1 MKVRLIAVLFVFSL
15 VVGMAWA
22 GPAGEQETTAVAMPS
37 DDIWAKYDPPI
48 TVTSVFSLSAFI
60 EDALAKNPDVLEDNI
75 WTRGY
80 RSELG
85 INTELLWTVPAAQY
99 DEKLSIAIAANDLPD
114 VIPTNAIQFKL
125 LVDSGVAMDL
135 TTLFENY
142 ASPLTKQMQEL
153 DNQVS
158 FSQATVDGKL
168 YALPLI
174 YGNVDNSQLLWIRAD
189 WLRKLDREAPTTID
203 ELVQLA
209 QAFVN
214 EDPDGNGDDDTL
226 GLGLVKDL
234 FSTGF
239 ADLNGFFEAFGAYP
253 GGWLEDSSGKLV
265 YGDIQPQMKT
275 ALTKLAEIVEA
286 GLIDQEFVVKDGG
299 KVAESTTNGNI
310 GMVFGQHWIP
320 FWPLQDGK
328 NRNPNADWRA
338 FALPSADGTPTKT
351 MLGGSANR
359 YYVLNS
365 EMKNPEA
372 AVKLLNFFIQKYSSL
387 YSPDYDLR
395 YVGST
400 GTADS
405 AIDEYWEYAVIQ
417 SWQPNE
423 NIVFWDLTKK
433 YIETKDPQYIENSLI
448 KQFSVDI
455 AAYLAGENDAH
466 WSTYAWI
473 GPDGPYSVIDG
484 YFKNGQTIQ
493 NAYIRANTPSMTERG
508 AALTQLRVETFTKI
522 ITGAESPDT
531 FDEYV
536 ATWKRLGGDDIT
548 NEVNAVK

>member
-1 MKVRLIAVLFVFSL
+1 MKPIILAVFVFSL
-15 VVGMAWA
+15 AIGMAWA
-22 GPAGEQETTAVAMPS
+22 GPAGEQEATVVAAQP
-37 DDIWAKYDPPI
+37 DDIWAKYEPSI

-60 EDALAKNPDVLEDNI
+60 EDALTKDSDVLEDNV

-80 RSELG
+80 RDDLG
-85 INTELLWTVPAAQY
+85 IETKLLWTVPGSQY

-125 LVDSGVAMDL
+125 LVDSGVAMDI

-142 ASPLTKQMQEL
+142 ASPLTRKMQEL
-153 DNQVS
+153 DSQVS
-158 FSQATVDGKL
+158 ISQATVDGTL

-189 WLRKLDREAPTTID
+189 WLEALDMEAPKTID

-209 QAFVN
+209 EAFVN
-214 EDPDGNGDDDTL
+214 NDPDGNGQDDTL
-226 GLGLVKDL
+226 GLGVVNDL

-239 ADLNGFFEAFGAYP
+239 ADLNGFVEAFGAYP
-253 GGWLEDSSGKLV
+253 GGWLKDPSGKLV
-265 YGDIQPQMKT
+265 YGDIQPEMKT
-275 ALTKLAEIVEA
+275 ALTKVAEMFEA
-286 GLIDQEFVVKDGG
+286 GLIDREFVVKDGG
-299 KVAESTTNGNI
+299 KVAEGTTNGNI

-328 NRNPNADWRA
+328 NRNKNADWRP
-338 FALPSADGTPTKT
+338 FPLPSAEGSPPKT
-351 MLGGSANR
+351 MLGGSAQR
-359 YYVLNS
+359 FHVLNS
-365 EMKNPEA
+365 EMENPEA
-372 AVKLLNFFIQKYSSL
+372 AVKLLNYFIQKYSSL
-387 YSPDYDLR
+387 YSPDYELK
-395 YVGST
+395 YIGST
-400 GTADS
+400 GTTGDRVDQS
-405 AIDEYWEYAVIQ
+405 WEYGVIQ

-423 NIVFWDLTKK
+423 NIVFWDLLKK
-433 YIETKDPQYIENSLI
+433 YLDTSDEQYAENSLI

-455 AAYLAGENDAH
+455 AAFHAGDDTH

-473 GPDGPYSVIDG
+473 GPQGPYSVIDG
-484 YFKNGQTIQ
+484 YFKSGQTIQ
-493 NAYIRANTPSMTERG
+493 NAYIKANTPSMTERG
-508 AALTQLRVETFTKI
+508 AALSQLRAEMFTKI

-548 NEVNAVK
+548 DEVNAVN

>member
-1 MKVRLIAVLFVFSL
+1 MKPGILAVLFLSIAVC
-15 VVGMAWA
+15 MAWA
-22 GPAGEQETTAVAMPS
+22 APAGEESSAAAAVVAP
-37 DDIWAKYDPPI
+37 DDIWAKYDPSV

-60 EDALAKNPDVLEDNI
+60 EDALNQKPDVMEDNV

-80 RSELG
+80 RDDLG
-85 INTELLWTVPAAQY
+85 IEIELLWTVPGAQY
-99 DEKLSIAIAANDLPD
+99 DEKLSLAIAANDLPD

-125 LVDSGVAMDL
+125 LVDSGVAMDI
-135 TTLFENY
+135 TSLFEAY
-142 ASPLTKQMQEL
+142 ASPLTRQMQEL
-153 DNQVS
+153 DNHVS
-158 FSQATVDGKL
+158 ISQSTVDGKL

-189 WLRKLDREAPTTID
+189 WLQALDMEAPTTID

-209 QAFVN
+209 EAFVN
-214 EDPDGNGDDDTL
+214 NDPDGNGEDDTL
-226 GLGLVKDL
+226 GLGVVKDL

-239 ADLNGFFEAFGAYP
+239 ADLNGLFEAFGAYP
-253 GGWLEDSSGKLV
+253 GGWLQDSSGNLM
-265 YGDIQPQMKT
+265 YGDIQPEMKT
-275 ALTKLAEIVEA
+275 ALTKVAEMFEA

-299 KVAESTTNGNI
+299 KVAESTTNGKL

-328 NRNPNADWRA
+328 NRDTNADWQA
-338 FALPSADGTPTKT
+338 YPLPSATGTPTKT

-365 EMKNPEA
+365 EMENPEA
-372 AVKLLNFFIQKYSSL
+372 AVKLLNYFIQKYSSL
-387 YSPDYDLR
+387 YSPDYELK
-395 YVGST
+395 YIGST
-400 GTADS
+400 GTGETN
-405 AIDEYWEYAVIQ
+405 IDEYWEYGVIQ

-423 NIVFWDLTKK
+423 NIVFWDLLKK
-433 YIETKDPQYIENSLI
+433 YLDTGDEQYAENSLI
-448 KQFSVDI
+448 KQFSVDV
-455 AAYLAGENDAH
+455 AAYHEGEDVY

-473 GPDGPYSVIDG
+473 GPQGPYSVING
-484 YFKNGQTIQ
+484 YFENGQTLQ
-493 NAYIRANTPSMTERG
+493 SAYVKANTPSMTERG
-508 AALTQLRVETFTKI
+508 AALSQLRVEMFTKI

-548 NEVNAVK
+548 EEVNAVR

>member
-1 MKVRLIAVLFVFSL
+1 
-15 VVGMAWA
+15 MAWA
-22 GPAGEQETTAVAMPS
+22 APAAEQGSAAPVAVP
-37 DDIWAKYDPPI
+37 DDIWAKYDPSI

-60 EDALAKNPDVLEDNI
+60 EDALNQKPDVMEDNV

-80 RSELG
+80 RDDLG
-85 INTELLWTVPAAQY
+85 IEIDLLWTVPGAQY
-99 DEKLSIAIAANDLPD
+99 DEKLSLAIAANDLPD
-114 VIPTNAIQFKL
+114 VIPTNAVQFKL
-125 LVDSGVAMDL
+125 LVDSGVAMDI
-135 TTLFENY
+135 TSLFEAY
-142 ASPLTKQMQEL
+142 ASPLTRQMQEL

-158 FSQATVDGKL
+158 ISQSTVDGKL

-189 WLRKLDREAPTTID
+189 WLEALDMEAPTTID

-209 QAFVN
+209 EAFVDN
-214 EDPDGNGDDDTL
+214 DPDGNGQDDTL
-226 GLGLVKDL
+226 GLGVVKDL

-253 GGWLEDSSGKLV
+253 GGWLQDSSGNLM
-265 YGDIQPQMKT
+265 YGDIQPEMKT
-275 ALTKLAEIVEA
+275 ALTKVAEMFEA

-299 KVAESTTNGNI
+299 KVAESTTNGKL

-328 NRNPNADWRA
+328 NRNTNAKWQA
-338 FALPSADGTPTKT
+338 YPLPSATGTPTRT

-365 EMKNPEA
+365 EMENPEA
-372 AVKLLNFFIQKYSSL
+372 AVKLLNYFIQKYSSL
-387 YSPDYDLR
+387 YSPDYELK
-395 YVGST
+395 YIGST
-400 GTADS
+400 GTGETN
-405 AIDEYWEYAVIQ
+405 IDEYWEYGVIQ

-423 NIVFWDLTKK
+423 NIVFWDLLKK
-433 YIETKDPQYIENSLI
+433 YLDTGDEQYAENSLI

-455 AAYLAGENDAH
+455 AAYHEGEDVY

-473 GPDGPYSVIDG
+473 GPQGPYSVING
-484 YFKNGQTIQ
+484 YFENGQTIQ
-493 NAYIRANTPSMTERG
+493 SAYVKANTPSMTERG
-508 AALTQLRVETFTKI
+508 AALSQLRVEMFTKI

-548 NEVNAVK
+548 EEVNAVQ

>member
-1 MKVRLIAVLFVFSL
+1 MKPGILAVLFLSL
-15 VVGMAWA
+15 TIGMAWA
-22 GPAGEQETTAVAMPS
+22 APAGEAGTVAAVATP
-37 DDIWAKYDPPI
+37 DDIWAKYDPPV

-60 EDALAKNPDVLEDNI
+60 EDALAQKPDVMEDNV

-80 RSELG
+80 RDDLG
-85 INTELLWTVPAAQY
+85 IEIELLWTVPSAQY

-125 LVDSGVAMDL
+125 LVDSGVAMDI
-135 TTLFENY
+135 TNLFEAY
-142 ASPLTKQMQEL
+142 ASPLTRQMQEL

-158 FSQATVDGKL
+158 ISQATVDGRL

-189 WLRKLDREAPTTID
+189 WLEALDMEAPTTID

-209 QAFVN
+209 EAFVN
-214 EDPDGNGDDDTL
+214 DDPDGNGEDDTL

-239 ADLNGFFEAFGAYP
+239 ADLNGLFEAFGAYP
-253 GGWLEDSSGKLV
+253 GGWLKDSSGNLM
-265 YGDIQPQMKT
+265 YGDIQPEMKT
-275 ALTKLAEIVEA
+275 ALTKVAEMFEA

-299 KVAESTTNGNI
+299 KVAEGTTNGNI

-328 NRNPNADWRA
+328 NRNTNADWQA
-338 FALPSADGTPTKT
+338 FPLPSATGTPTKT

-365 EMKNPEA
+365 EMQNPEA

-387 YSPDYDLR
+387 YSPDYELK
-395 YVGST
+395 YIGST
-400 GTADS
+400 GTGETN
-405 AIDEYWEYAVIQ
+405 IDEYWEYGVIQ

-433 YIETKDPQYIENSLI
+433 YLDTGDEQYAENTLI

-455 AAYLAGENDAH
+455 AAYHEGEDVY

-473 GPDGPYSVIDG
+473 GPQGPYSVIDG

-493 NAYIRANTPSMTERG
+493 NAYVKANTPSMTERG
-508 AALTQLRVETFTKI
+508 PALAQLRAEMFTKI

-531 FDEYV
+531 FEEYV

-548 NEVNAVK
+548 TEVNAVQ

>member
-1 MKVRLIAVLFVFSL
+1 MKTGLLAVFLFSVAI
-15 VVGMAWA
+15 GMAWA
-22 GPAGEQETTAVAMPS
+22 GPAAEEGPAAAPVAAP
-37 DDIWAKYDPPI
+37 DDIWASYDPPI
-48 TVTSVFSLSAFI
+48 TVTSVFALSAFI
-60 EDALAKNPDVLEDNI
+60 EDALNQKPDVMEDNV

-80 RSELG
+80 RDDLG
-85 INTELLWTVPAAQY
+85 IEIELLWTVPSAQY

-125 LVDSGVAMDL
+125 LVDSGVAMDI
-135 TTLFENY
+135 TSLFEAY
-142 ASPLTKQMQEL
+142 ASPLTRQMQEL

-158 FSQATVDGKL
+158 ISQATVDGKL

-189 WLRKLDREAPTTID
+189 WLEALDMEAPTTID

-209 QAFVN
+209 EAFVN
-214 EDPDGNGDDDTL
+214 GDPDGNGEDDTL

-253 GGWLEDSSGKLV
+253 GGWLEDSSGNLM
-265 YGDIQPQMKT
+265 YGDIQPEMKT
-275 ALTKLAEIVEA
+275 ALTKVAEMFEA

-328 NRNPNADWRA
+328 NRNTNADWRP
-338 FALPSADGTPTKT
+338 FPLPSATGSSTKT

-365 EMKNPEA
+365 EMQNPEA
-372 AVKLLNFFIQKYSSL
+372 AVKLLNYFIQKYSSL
-387 YSPDYDLR
+387 YSPDYELK
-395 YVGST
+395 YIGST
-400 GTADS
+400 GTGETN
-405 AIDEYWEYAVIQ
+405 IDEYWEYGVIQ

-433 YIETKDPQYIENSLI
+433 YLDTGDEQYAENSLI

-455 AAYLAGENDAH
+455 GAYHEGEDVY

-473 GPDGPYSVIDG
+473 GPQGPYSVIDG

-493 NAYIRANTPSMTERG
+493 NAYVKANTPSMTERG
-508 AALTQLRVETFTKI
+508 PALSQLRAEMFTKI

-548 NEVNAVK
+548 AEVNAVQ

>member
-1 MKVRLIAVLFVFSL
+1 MQVRFFAVLIVFSL
-15 VVGMAWA
+15 AVGTAWA
-22 GPAGEQETTAVAMPS
+22 GAAEEQATTTAAASS

-60 EDALAKNPDVLEDNI
+60 EEALAEKPDVLEDNV

-80 RSELG
+80 RSDLG
-85 INTELLWTVPAAQY
+85 IETEFLWTVPGSQY

-125 LVDSGVAMDL
+125 LVDSGVAMDI
-135 TTLFENY
+135 TTLFEDY
-142 ASPLTKQMQEL
+142 ASPLTQKMQEL
-153 DNQVS
+153 DNHIS
-158 FSQATVDGKL
+158 ISQATVDNRL

-189 WLRKLDREAPTTID
+189 WLRTLDREAPQTID
-203 ELVQLA
+203 ELVELA
-209 QAFVN
+209 EAFVN
-214 EDPDGNGDDDTL
+214 DDPDRNGQDDTL
-226 GLGLVKDL
+226 GLGLVKEL
-234 FSTGF
+234 FGGF
-239 ADLNGFFEAFGAYP
+239 AGLNGLFEAFGAYP

-265 YGDIQPQMKT
+265 YGDIQPEMKA
-275 ALTKLAEIVEA
+275 ALIRVAEMFEA
-286 GLIDQEFVVKDGG
+286 GLIDREFVVKDGG
-299 KVAESTTNGNI
+299 KVAEGTTNGNI
-310 GMVFGQHWIP
+310 GMLFGQHWIP
-320 FWPLQDGK
+320 FWPLQDSK
-328 NRNPNADWRA
+328 NRNPNADWRP
-338 FALPSADGTPTKT
+338 FPLPSADGTPPRT
-351 MLGGSANR
+351 MLGGSAQR

-372 AVKLLNFFIQKYSSL
+372 AVKLLNYFIKKYSSL
-387 YSPDYDLR
+387 YSPDYELK
-395 YVGST
+395 YIGST
-400 GTADS
+400 GTTDRRV
-405 AIDEYWEYAVIQ
+405 DESWEYGIIQ

-433 YIETKDPQYIENSLI
+433 YLETKDPQYIENSLI
-448 KQFSVDI
+448 KQFSIDI

-473 GPDGPYSVIDG
+473 GPDGPYSVIKG
-484 YFKNGQTIQ
+484 YFDNDQTIQ
-493 NAYIRANTPSMTERG
+493 DAYIRANTLSMTERG

-522 ITGAESPDT
+522 ITGTESPDT

-548 NEVNAVK
+548 NEVNAVN

>member
-1 MKVRLIAVLFVFSL
+1 MKAGLLAVFLLSGAI
-15 VVGMAWA
+15 GMAWA
-22 GPAGEQETTAVAMPS
+22 GPAAEEGPAAAPVAAP
-37 DDIWAKYDPPI
+37 DDIWASYDPPV

-60 EDALAKNPDVLEDNI
+60 EDALNQKPDVMEDNV

-80 RSELG
+80 RDDLG
-85 INTELLWTVPAAQY
+85 IEIDLLWTVPSAQY

-125 LVDSGVAMDL
+125 LVDSGVAMDI
-135 TTLFENY
+135 TNLFEAY
-142 ASPLTKQMQEL
+142 ASPLTRQMQEL

-158 FSQATVDGKL
+158 ISQATVDGKL

-189 WLRKLDREAPTTID
+189 WLEALDMEAPTTID

-209 QAFVN
+209 EAFVN
-214 EDPDGNGDDDTL
+214 DDPDGNGEDDTL

-253 GGWLEDSSGKLV
+253 GGWLEDSSGNLM
-265 YGDIQPQMKT
+265 YGDIQPEMKT
-275 ALTKLAEIVEA
+275 ALTKVAEMFEA

-299 KVAESTTNGNI
+299 KVAEGTTNGNI

-328 NRNPNADWRA
+328 NRNTNADWRP
-338 FALPSADGTPTKT
+338 FPLPSATGSPTKT

-365 EMKNPEA
+365 EMQNPEA
-372 AVKLLNFFIQKYSSL
+372 AVKLLNYFIQKYSSL
-387 YSPDYDLR
+387 YSPDYELK
-395 YVGST
+395 YIGST
-400 GTADS
+400 GTGETN
-405 AIDEYWEYAVIQ
+405 IDEYWEYGVIQ

-433 YIETKDPQYIENSLI
+433 YLDTGDEQYAENSLI

-455 AAYLAGENDAH
+455 GAYHEGEDVY

-473 GPDGPYSVIDG
+473 GPQGPYSVIDG

-493 NAYIRANTPSMTERG
+493 NAYVKANTPSMTERG
-508 AALTQLRVETFTKI
+508 PALSQLRAEMFTKI

-548 NEVNAVK
+548 AEVNAVQ

>member
-1 MKVRLIAVLFVFSL
+1 MKLGVLAVFVFSL
-15 VVGMAWA
+15 AIGMAWA
-22 GPAGEQETTAVAMPS
+22 GPAGEQGTAAATAAP
-37 DDIWAKYDPPI
+37 DDIWAKYDPSI
-48 TVTSVFSLSAFI
+48 KVTSVFALSAFI
-60 EDALAKNPDVLEDNI
+60 EDAMTKDSDVLEDNV

-80 RSELG
+80 RDDLG
-85 INTELLWTVPAAQY
+85 IETEFLWTVPGSQF

-125 LVDSGVAMDL
+125 LVDSGVAMDI

-142 ASPLTKQMQEL
+142 ASPLTRKMQEL

-158 FSQATVDGKL
+158 ISQATVDGTL

-189 WLRKLDREAPTTID
+189 WLEALDMEAPKTID

-209 QAFVN
+209 EAFVN
-214 EDPDGNGDDDTL
+214 NDPDGNGQDDTL
-226 GLGLVKDL
+226 GIAVVKDL

-239 ADLNGFFEAFGAYP
+239 ADLNGFVEAFGAYP
-253 GGWLEDSSGKLV
+253 GGWLKDSSGKLV
-265 YGDIQPQMKT
+265 YGDIQPEMKT
-275 ALTKLAEIVEA
+275 ALTKLAEMFEA

-299 KVAESTTNGNI
+299 KVAEGTTNGNV
-310 GMVFGQHWIP
+310 GMLFGQHWIP

-328 NRNPNADWRA
+328 NRNTNADWRP
-338 FALPSADGTPTKT
+338 FPLPSATGTAPKT
-351 MLGGSANR
+351 MLGGSINR

-365 EMKNPEA
+365 EMENPEA
-372 AVKLLNFFIQKYSSL
+372 AVKLLNYFIQKYSSL
-387 YSPDYDLR
+387 YSPDYELK
-395 YVGST
+395 YIGST
-400 GTADS
+400 GTTGDRVDQS
-405 AIDEYWEYAVIQ
+405 WEYGVIQ

-423 NIVFWDLTKK
+423 NIVFWDLLKK
-433 YIETKDPQYIENSLI
+433 YLDTGDEQYAENSLI

-455 AAYLAGENDAH
+455 ASYHDGDDTH

-473 GPDGPYSVIDG
+473 GPQGPYSVIDG
-484 YFKNGQTIQ
+484 YFKNGQTVQ
-493 NAYIRANTPSMTERG
+493 NAYIKANTPSMTERG
-508 AALTQLRVETFTKI
+508 AALSQLRVEMFTKI
-522 ITGAESPDT
+522 ITGAESPAT

-548 NEVNAVK
+548 DEVNAVN